1 MKKNVLIISTSPRKG
16 GNSDILADEFR
27 KGALES
33 GHQVKKI
40 NLYDKTI
47 NFCKGCLICQS
58 TKKCIIKDDAN
69 DIIEQMLHADVLV
82 FATPIYFYE
91 MCGQMKTLLDRTN
104 PLFPSDYLFTDIYLL
119 ATAADNSN
127 NSMDGAIKG
136 LQGWIDCFE
145 KTSLK
150 GVVKGLG
157 ADSAGSIRNFPDTL
171 KESFN
176 LGKNI

>member
-1 MKKNVLIISTSPRKG
+1 MKKNVLIISTSPRKK
-16 GNSDILADEFR
+16 GNSDILADEFE
-27 KGALES
+27 KGALKS

-40 NLYDKTI
+40 VLYNKTI
-47 NFCKGCLICQS
+47 SFCKGCLTCQS

-69 DIIEQMLHADVLV
+69 NIIEEMLYADVIV

-104 PLFPSDYLFTDIYLL
+104 PLFSSDYSFADIYLL
-119 ATAADNSN
+119 ATAADNNES
-127 NSMDGAIKG
+127 SIDGAIKG
-136 LQGWIDCFE
+136 LQGWIECFE

-157 ADSAGSIRNFPDTL
+157 TDAAGTIKNFPDTL
-171 KESFN
+171 NEAYN
-176 LGKNI
+176 MGKNI